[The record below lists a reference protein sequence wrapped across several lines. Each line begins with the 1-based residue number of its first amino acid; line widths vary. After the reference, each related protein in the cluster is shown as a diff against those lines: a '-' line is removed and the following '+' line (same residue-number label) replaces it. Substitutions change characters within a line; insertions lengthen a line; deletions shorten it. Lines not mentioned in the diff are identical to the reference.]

1 MWSKAVVTPIF
12 KGGDSCNASNY
23 RPISLTCV
31 ACKLMERIIAVQMLD
46 YLRVNSLIS
55 PYVISNGLT
64 LVKNRGFSD
73 DLAMF
78 IWHPV

>member
-1 MWSKAVVTPIF
+1 
-12 KGGDSCNASNY
+12 
-23 RPISLTCV
+23 
-31 ACKLMERIIAVQMLD
+31 MEKIIAVQMLD

-73 DLAMF
+73 DLPMF